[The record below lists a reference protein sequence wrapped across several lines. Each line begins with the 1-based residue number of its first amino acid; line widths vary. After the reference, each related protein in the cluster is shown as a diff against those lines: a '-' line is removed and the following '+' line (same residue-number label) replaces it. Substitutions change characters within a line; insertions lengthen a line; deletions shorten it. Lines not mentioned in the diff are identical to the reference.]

1 MKKSDISRRSFLG
14 KASTVGAAGV
24 IVPTVII
31 GLKSETKRKGSTGS
45 QEGIFN
51 VRAYRAIGDGAT
63 DDTNAFQAAVD
74 AAAAAGGGI
83 VNVPSGQYR
92 INGNLVIPGGVTLQG
107 TFRVPPSD
115 NNRDLNKKPFG
126 SMLLAYAGR
135 GKPEDKPF
143 IRLAGNMSTLA
154 GFIITY
160 PEWKQSDVP
169 PIPYPP
175 AVLAEG
181 GVVNVGV
188 IDCCFVNTYEAIKL
202 VAASRHLI
210 RNVYGYPHWRG
221 IYVDRCTD
229 IGRIENC
236 HIWPFGVRYDPNDAF
251 CKWVNTNAVAFE
263 FARTDWHYV
272 LNTFCFGYGVG
283 YKFSESKMGSCNGNF
298 LGIGADC
305 CERAVLVEQAQPYG
319 LLITNGEFVGRWTSK
334 EAICIEIGE
343 KVNSKISLTNC
354 AFWGPIARVI
364 VQRGPK
370 AQLTANAC
378 HFENWDQVA
387 IQVDEGKA
395 ILQGNTFMRKKLAII
410 IGPNAKSAIIT
421 SNQATDGLLVQNEAG
436 ERTQMGFNELP
447 LMVNK

>member
-1 MKKSDISRRSFLG
+1 MKKSDISRRNFLG
-14 KASTVGAAGV
+14 KASTVGVAGV
-24 IVPTVII
+24 IVPSII
-31 GLKSETKRKGSTGS
+31 TSGDRETKSKSSTGS
-45 QEGIFN
+45 MEGFFN
-51 VRAYRAIGDGAT
+51 VKTYQAKGDGTT
-63 DDTNAFQAAVD
+63 DDTAAFQSALD
-74 AAAAAGGGI
+74 AASKAGGGI

-107 TFRVPPSD
+107 TFRVPPSSG
-115 NNRDLNKKPFG
+115 KEVFG
-126 SMLLAYAGR
+126 STLLAYAGR
-135 GKPEDKPF
+135 GKPDDKPF
-143 IRLAGNMSTLA
+143 IRLSGNMSTLT

-160 PEWKQSDVP
+160 PEWKQSVVP

-175 AVLAEG
+175 AVLADEG
-181 GVVNVGV
+181 TVNVGV
-188 IDCCFVNTYEAIKL
+188 IDCCFLNTYEAIRL
-202 VAASRHLI
+202 IGSARHLI
-210 RNVYGYPHWRG
+210 RNIHGYPHWRG
-221 IYVDRCTD
+221 IYVDRCFD
-229 IGRIENC
+229 IGKIENC

-251 CKWVNTNAVAFE
+251 CKWVNLNAVAFE

-283 YKFSESKMGSCNGNF
+283 YKFSQSKDGACNGNI
-298 LGIGADC
+298 LGIGADS

-364 VQRGPK
+364 VQKGPK

-378 HFENWDQVA
+378 HFENWDKVA
-387 IQVDEGKA
+387 IQIDEGKA
-395 ILQGNTFMRKKLAII
+395 ILQGNTFMRKKQAII

-421 SNQATDGLLVQNEAG
+421 SNQSTEGLMVQNEAG
-436 ERTQMGFNELP
+436 DRTQMGFNELP
-447 LMVNK
+447 LLVNK